1 MEYTMK
7 KLLAI
12 GLLVNSL
19 VNSSPLEAQTHFA
32 FSNDEQVAINVY
44 QSAIPAVVTIRG
56 GNSTG
61 SGSLISADGLILT
74 NEHVVGRAARVEVR
88 TQDGRRF
95 VGDVISTDRRNDL
108 ALIRVQSQE
117 RFPFIRLADSSGI
130 QVGQRVFAIGS
141 PFGLSGTLTT
151 GILSRIAPNGDL
163 QTDAAINPGNSGG
176 PLLNSKGELIG
187 VNKAIIGN
195 GQGIGFATNV
205 STARAFIA
213 QSRNNRPTPNIATKG
228 PRLGVTIDGQTFVIQ
243 EVATNSIASRVGLRP
258 GDKILAV
265 NNQPLRDVQE
275 LVEFLD
281 RQPRL
286 MVLTIARNQRL
297 GRILIEF

>member
-1 MEYTMK
+1 MN
-7 KLLAI
+7 KLLTI
-12 GLLVNSL
+12 GVLA
-19 VNSSPLEAQTHFA
+19 SSILNFAPLEAQPRSA
-32 FSNDEQVAINVY
+32 FNNDEQVTIKVY
-44 QSAIPAVVTIRG
+44 QAALPAVVTIRG

-61 SGSLISADGLILT
+61 SGSFISSDGLILT
-74 NEHVVGRAARVEVR
+74 NAHVVERFSRVEVI

-95 VGDVISTDRRNDL
+95 AGDVISTDRRNDL
-108 ALIRVQSQE
+108 ALIKVQSQE
-117 RFPFIRLADSSGI
+117 RFPFLPLADSKGI

-195 GQGIGFATNV
+195 GQGIGFAT
-205 STARAFIA
+205 SAPTARTFIA
-213 QSRNNRPTPNIATKG
+213 QSRNRPNVAVNPQA
-228 PRLGVTIDGQTFVIQ
+228 PRLGVTVDGQTFIIQ
-243 EVATNSIASRVGLRP
+243 AVATNSIASRVGLRP
-258 GDKILAV
+258 GDRILAV
-265 NNQPLRDVQE
+265 NNQPLRDVE
-275 LVEFLD
+275 DLVEFLD
-281 RQPRL
+281 RRPKA

-297 GRILIEF
+297 GQVLIEF

>member
-1 MEYTMK
+1 MNKFLTIGV
-7 KLLAI
+7 LA
-12 GLLVNSL
+12 
-19 VNSSPLEAQTHFA
+19 SSIVSFAPLEAQPRFA
-32 FSNDEQVAINVY
+32 FNNDEQITINVY
-44 QSAIPAVVTIRG
+44 QAALPAVVTIRG

-61 SGSLISADGLILT
+61 SGSFISADGLILT
-74 NEHVVGRAARVEVR
+74 NEHVVGRSTRVEVR

-95 VGDVISTDRRNDL
+95 VGNVVSTDRRNDL

-117 RFPFIRLADSSGI
+117 RFPFLRLADSSGI

-195 GQGIGFATNV
+195 GQGIGFAT
-205 STARAFIA
+205 SAPTARTFIA
-213 QSRNNRPTPNIATKG
+213 QGRNNKAPNIAVEPQG
-228 PRLGVTIDGQTFVIQ
+228 PRLGVTLDGQTFVIQ
-243 EVATNSIASRVGLRP
+243 EVRANSIASRAGLRP
-258 GDKILAV
+258 GDRILAV
-265 NNQPLRDVQE
+265 NNQPLRDVEE
-275 LVEFLD
+275 LVSFLD
-281 RQPRL
+281 RQPKA
-286 MVLTIARNQRL
+286 MVLTIARNQRW
-297 GRILIEF
+297 GQVLIEF

>member
-1 MEYTMK
+1 MN
-7 KLLAI
+7 KLLTI
-12 GLLVNSL
+12 GVLA
-19 VNSSPLEAQTHFA
+19 SSILNFAPLEAQPRFA
-32 FSNDEQVAINVY
+32 FNNDEQVTIKVY
-44 QSAIPAVVTIRG
+44 QAALPAVVTIRG

-61 SGSLISADGLILT
+61 SGSFISSDGLILT
-74 NEHVVGRAARVEVR
+74 NAHVVGRFSRVEVI

-95 VGDVISTDRRNDL
+95 AGDVISTDRRNDL
-108 ALIRVQSQE
+108 ALIKVQSQE
-117 RFPFIRLADSSGI
+117 RFPFLPLADSKGI

-195 GQGIGFATNV
+195 GQGIGFAT
-205 STARAFIA
+205 SAPTARTFIA
-213 QSRNNRPTPNIATKG
+213 QSRNRPNVAVNPQA
-228 PRLGVTIDGQTFVIQ
+228 PRLGVTVDGQTFIIQ
-243 EVATNSIASRVGLRP
+243 AVATNSIASRVGLRP
-258 GDKILAV
+258 GDRILAV
-265 NNQPLRDVQE
+265 NNQPLRDVE
-275 LVEFLD
+275 DLVEFLD
-281 RQPRL
+281 RKPKA

-297 GRILIEF
+297 GQVLIEF